1 MVGQKSSA
9 GWLFNDGKWLEEPTS
24 VNGVAGTDDAE
35 GWQRGRSDRSHF
47 RGKGCPIRRRAGIT
61 ENRNSTKHCEEQHI
75 TPPYISKK
83 ALAATMPVAQGFQ
96 ETIREDRVS
105 RSLIS
110 ISDAHLFPCRQ
121 SSQPTRST
129 WTSLTGARRRRIPE
143 TSGMRREVKMEE
155 VG

>member
-1 MVGQKSSA
+1 MVGIDDTEGGKADEARSATAEAMLSSSA
-9 GWLFNDGKWLEEPTS
+9 TP
-24 VNGVAGTDDAE
+24 
-35 GWQRGRSDRSHF
+35 
-47 RGKGCPIRRRAGIT
+47 GIT

-121 SSQPTRST
+121 SLQPTRST